1 MQREEAAMRST
12 RHNNDSTVTPDFT
25 QPQEATMEL
34 QFTIDHDLCI
44 QCGACVDDC
53 PFHIIEMAPDYPA
66 LNPARIHHCI
76 RCQHCLA
83 VCPTAA
89 LSILGRDPRDSLPL
103 PQSLPSA
110 PQVEA
115 LIRGRRS
122 IRRFHPEPLESGSI
136 ESMLRTVA
144 NAPTGKNNRQCLFTV
159 IEDPASMDR
168 FRTETMAGLRQA
180 VAEKRLTQ
188 GLSYF
193 RHVVS
198 AWDNGRDIIFRGA
211 PHLLMVSAP
220 ATASTPDADILIAM
234 SYFELLAASMGIGT
248 LWNAMIRW
256 AFSLLTTDMY
266 QRLGIPD
273 DHVKGYV
280 LLFGRPAVRYH
291 RTVQRDSARINRV
304 QLS

>member
-1 MQREEAAMRST
+1 
-12 RHNNDSTVTPDFT
+12 
-25 QPQEATMEL
+25 MEL
-34 QFTIDHDLCI
+34 QFTIDHELCI

-89 LSILGRDPRDSLPL
+89 LSILGRDPKDSLPL
-103 PQSLPSA
+103 PESLPSA
-110 PQVEA
+110 HQVAA

-159 IEDPASMDR
+159 IEDPASMER

-220 ATASTPDADILIAM
+220 STASTPDADILIAM
-234 SYFELLAASMGIGT
+234 SYFELLAASMGVGT

-280 LLFGRPAVRYH
+280 LLFGRPSVRYH
-291 RTVQRDSARINRV
+291 RTVQRDSVRINRV

>member
-1 MQREEAAMRST
+1 
-12 RHNNDSTVTPDFT
+12 
-25 QPQEATMEL
+25 MEL

-53 PFHIIEMAPDYPA
+53 PFHIIVMAPDYPA
-66 LNPARIHHCI
+66 LNPTRMHHCI
-76 RCQHCLA
+76 QCQHCLA
-83 VCPTAA
+83 VCPTGA
-89 LSILGRDPRDSLPL
+89 LSILGCDPKNSLPL

-110 PQVEA
+110 QQMAA

-122 IRRFHPEPLESGSI
+122 VRHFHPEPLDTGSI

-159 IEDPASMDR
+159 LEDRASMDQ
-168 FRTETMAGLRQA
+168 FRRETMEGLRQA
-180 VAEKRLTQ
+180 VAEKRLTE

-198 AWDNGRDIIFRGA
+198 AWDKGRDIIFRGA

-220 ATASTPDADILIAM
+220 STVSTPDADILIATT
-234 SYFELLAASMGIGT
+234 YFELLAASMGIGT

-256 AFSLLTTDMY
+256 AFSLMTTDMY
-266 QRLGIPD
+266 HRLGIPD

-280 LLFGRPAVRYH
+280 LLFGRPAVQYH
-291 RTVQRDSARINRV
+291 RTVQRDSVQINRP

>member
-1 MQREEAAMRST
+1 
-12 RHNNDSTVTPDFT
+12 
-25 QPQEATMEL
+25 MEL

-53 PFHIIEMAPDYPA
+53 PFRIIEMAPDYPA
-66 LNPARIHHCI
+66 LNPKRVHHCI
-76 RCQHCLA
+76 QCQHCLA
-83 VCPTAA
+83 VCPTGA
-89 LSILGRDPRDSLPL
+89 LSILGCKPQDSLPL
-103 PQSLPSA
+103 PQSLPSGQ
-110 PQVEA
+110 QVAA

-122 IRRFHPEPLESGSI
+122 IRRFQPEPLQSGVI

-159 IEDPASMDR
+159 IEDQASMDL
-168 FRTETMAGLRQA
+168 FRRETMEGLHRA
-180 VAEKRLTQ
+180 VVEKRLTE

-198 AWDNGRDIIFRGA
+198 AWNNGHDIIFRGA

-220 ATASTPDADILIAM
+220 ATVSTPDADMLIAM

-256 AFSLLTTDMY
+256 AFTLMTTDMY
-266 QRLGIPD
+266 ERLGIPG
-273 DHVKGYV
+273 DHLKGYV
-280 LLFGRPAVRYH
+280 LLFGKPAVQYY
-291 RTVQRDSARINRV
+291 RTVQRDSVAINRV
-304 QLS
+304 RLS

>member
-1 MQREEAAMRST
+1 
-12 RHNNDSTVTPDFT
+12 
-25 QPQEATMEL
+25 MEL
-34 QFTIDHDLCI
+34 QFTIDHELCI

-89 LSILGRDPRDSLPL
+89 LSILGRDPKDSLPL
-103 PQSLPSA
+103 PESLPSA
-110 PQVEA
+110 HQVAA

-159 IEDPASMDR
+159 IEDPASMER

-180 VAEKRLTQ
+180 VAEKRLTP

-220 ATASTPDADILIAM
+220 STASTPDADILIAM
-234 SYFELLAASMGIGT
+234 SYFELLAASMGVGT

-291 RTVQRDSARINRV
+291 RTVQRDSVRINRV

>member
-1 MQREEAAMRST
+1 
-12 RHNNDSTVTPDFT
+12 
-25 QPQEATMEL
+25 MEL

-89 LSILGRDPRDSLPL
+89 LSILGRDPKDSLPL

-110 PQVEA
+110 HQVAA

-122 IRRFHPEPLESGSI
+122 IRRFHPEPLEPGSI

-198 AWDNGRDIIFRGA
+198 AWDKGRDIIFRGA

-220 ATASTPDADILIAM
+220 STASTPDADILIAM
-234 SYFELLAASMGIGT
+234 SYFELLAASMGFGT

-256 AFSLLTTDMY
+256 AFTLLTTDMY